1 MHGHALLLQL
11 AAREA
16 PAAGVTQGRVR
27 HERKRADML
36 RLLELPHLPAHRGR
50 GDQQLPEAPDLAG
63 LHVEVGK
70 PAHADRQLHLPRHQ
84 VERLVAE
91 HGIHLALGV
100 APGELGDGRHHRRD
114 AIVQRSG
121 QAQDA
126 RRLGRHLSEFV
137 EGIACLLEDG
147 CAALIEE
154 PACVGR
160 HDLAGGAGQQRGAEL
175 TFESGDLLA
184 DHGLGDSQPVCGGR
198 EAAGL
203 HHGCEV
209 GQALEIGKPAG
220 DGFFWIVC
228 H

>member
-1 MHGHALLLQL
+1 MNASRGQRPSGQYLYQRAVLQIIGHREVGQYRQARALAHGLAHAQRRIQRDYRMHGYALLLQL
-11 AAREA
+11 AAREV

-27 HERKRADML
+27 HERQPADML

-50 GDQQLPEAPDLAG
+50 SDQQLPEAPDLTG

-126 RRLGRHLSEFV
+126 RRLGCHFPELV

-147 CAALIEE
+147 CAALVEE
-154 PACVGR
+154 PACVGGY
-160 HDLAGGAGQQRGAEL
+160 DLAGGAGQ
-175 TFESGDLLA
+175 
-184 DHGLGDSQPVCGGR
+184 
-198 EAAGL
+198 
-203 HHGCEV
+203 
-209 GQALEIGKPAG
+209 
-220 DGFFWIVC
+220 
-228 H
+228 